1 MKKIEPIELKGRLSG
16 RQTSRLQSLLNMMY
30 RPSELA
36 EEIKFEVRQIYR
48 VYIPLGLPH
57 ERDDHNHIWINGVVF
72 RDWIQETYQETKLTE
87 NQAFCLTCRKAV
99 EIEDPVNHKKE
110 GLEYLTCDC
119 PQCGRKL
126 SKITDKKV

>member
-1 MKKIEPIELKGRLSG
+1 MDNKQTIEFKGRLSG
-16 RQTSRLQSLLNMMY
+16 NQKTRLQSLLNMMY
-30 RPSELA
+30 RPSEIA
-36 EEIKFEVRQIYR
+36 EEIGFEVRQVYR

-72 RDWIQETYQETKLTE
+72 RDWVKETYQETTLEE

-99 EIEDPVNHKKE
+99 EIQNPEKNQKK
-110 GLEYLTCDC
+110 GLEYIICDC